1 MSNYTVSLLA
11 LDDITIDDSALVFSP
26 RVGIYGN
33 DVYLNGVINA
43 SGKGCQSDQG
53 IGKGPIANSS
63 TCAGGGGAHAGNGG
77 IAIPL
82 NDSLIQADCNKFFSK
97 HYGDYDGM
105 FLYEG
110 SGGGSL

>member
-43 SGKGCQSDQG
+43 SGKGCKSDQG

-82 NDSLIQADCNKFFSK
+82 NDSLI
-97 HYGDYDGM
+97 
-105 FLYEG
+105 
-110 SGGGSL
+110 